1 MSQRQREEYLTTLLG
16 RPGWYMAAKE
26 LRRRKGRSEVVLV
39 VERDE
44 PAYICRGCGQV
55 YAQARPWR
63 LQKLQHLPLW
73 DHVTIL
79 RVQKHRLLCPACG
92 LKAERLP
99 WAVRY
104 ARVSTKLAVVVGEL
118 CKVLTNSAVALLL
131 WLHPGTVKTLD
142 KRAIQAAHAAR
153 PLDGISTLGIDE
165 IAVGR
170 GQSYWHLVHAL
181 EGPRGA
187 ELLFVGEG
195 RKEKDLR
202 KFWRWVGKPRAK
214 QTTHAVMDMWK
225 AFRRSVEAHC
235 PGVVILY
242 DKFHVIRHLLEALN
256 TVRKQEFKR
265 AGKSM
270 KGLLCGKKFLLL
282 SRVTHVRGKA
292 REALKRLLGANRRLL
307 KAHLRKE
314 SFGHLWASRSKTW
327 ARKFFARWVEQLKW
341 SRLEPYH
348 KFARMVE
355 SHLEGILAYCDKRV
369 SLGYIEG
376 SNLKARNIIRRAYR
390 YWDKEYL
397 KLKLIQGCSSLGVF
411 RLWVYADNIPS

>member
-16 RPGWYMAAKE
+16 IPGWYVAGTE
-26 LRRRKGRSEVVLV
+26 RRRRKGRSEAVLNL
-39 VERDE
+39 ERAAA
-44 PAYICRGCGQV
+44 AYTCGGCGQV
-55 YAQARPWR
+55 YPEARPWR
-63 LQKLQHLPLW
+63 IQEVQHLLLW
-73 DHVTIL
+73 EHVTIL
-79 RVQKHRLLCPACG
+79 RVQKHRVVCPTCG

-99 WAVRY
+99 WAAPY
-104 ARVSTKLAVVVGEL
+104 ARVTGKLAALVGEL

-142 KRAIQAAHAAR
+142 KRALQAAQASR
-153 PLDGISTLGIDE
+153 PLDGITTLGIDE
-165 IAVGR
+165 MAVGR
-170 GQSYWHLVHAL
+170 GQTYWHLVHAL
-181 EGPRGA
+181 DGPRGA

-202 KFWRWVGKPRAK
+202 KFWKWFGKPRA
-214 QTTHAVMDMWK
+214 QQITHAVMDMWK
-225 AFRRSVEAHC
+225 AFRRSFAAHC

-282 SRVTHVRGKA
+282 SRLAHVRGKA
-292 REALKRLLGANRRLL
+292 RAALTQLLRVNRRLF
-307 KAHLRKE
+307 KAHLLKE
-314 SFGHLWASRSKTW
+314 SFGHLWAYRSQTW

-341 SRLEPYH
+341 SRLEPYQ

-355 SHLEGILAYCDKRV
+355 KHLEGILAYCDKKV

-376 SNLKARNIIRRAYR
+376 SNLKARNIIRRAYGYR
-390 YWDKEYL
+390 DKEYM

-411 RLWVYADNIPS
+411 RPWVYADNIPS